1 MVPAGGMGYRPY
13 PIVMQRGITRL
24 TGHMFLT
31 PVRLYFIC
39 QSQAGGLAVAL
50 GRGLGG
56 LAGAAIASLA
66 APIPGQAAP
75 AFDENMLM
83 HAVTVQQGSLVMEPA
98 RISKIKCTIW
108 WRGIWFDG
116 KTYALPDGLAR
127 DLKRELGLWC
137 HANNVK
143 NAGLT

>member
-1 MVPAGGMGYRPY
+1 MGFRPY
-13 PIVMQRGITRL
+13 PIIMQRGITRL

-31 PVRLYFIC
+31 PMRLYFLC

-56 LAGAAIASLA
+56 LAGAAIAGLA
-66 APIPGQAAP
+66 APTPGQAAP
-75 AFDENMLM
+75 AFDEAMLI
-83 HAVTVQQGSLVMEPA
+83 HAVSATPGSLVMEPS

-108 WRGIWFDG
+108 WRAIWFEG
-116 KTYALPDGLAR
+116 KTYALPDGLSR

-143 NAGLT
+143 SAGLT